1 MGGGLSLNDDKR
13 LWTFFCWWSDLHFM
27 VLFGIGCFQYA
38 HTAMISFRS
47 IIIIIFLLLLFEW
60 HSSDFVA
67 NYVFYSFHFLY
78 SFSSRMV
85 FGSRENVKLLETQ
98 NKKIWLSELSFTNRI
113 SDPCGNR
120 LATRLT
126 KFLVIFHWHSFLHT
140 E

>member
-13 LWTFFCWWSDLHFM
+13 LWAFFVGEVIYILWFCLVSAAFNT
-27 VLFGIGCFQYA
+27 
-38 HTAMISFRS
+38 HTQLFRS
-47 IIIIIFLLLLFEW
+47 IIIIIIIFLLLLFEW